1 MNRKSDEKLD
11 RLLKEAYPKAEV
23 STDFTFQLWKRLMN
37 EPVQAP
43 WVLPVPALGLAA
55 ALGIVVGLWTWQAT
69 GISTQQQQWPS
80 QIRQVTRLD
89 LFGNAPLDSVA
100 GSYLTL
106 AKETKG

>member
-1 MNRKSDEKLD
+1 MGNRSDEKLR

-23 STDFTFQLWKRLMN
+23 SPDFTFQLWKRLMN
-37 EPVQAP
+37 EPIQAF

-55 ALGIVVGLWTWQAT
+55 ALGIVVGLWTWQTT
-69 GISTQQQQWPS
+69 GVSTQQQWPS

-89 LFGNAPLDSVA
+89 LFGNAPFDSVA